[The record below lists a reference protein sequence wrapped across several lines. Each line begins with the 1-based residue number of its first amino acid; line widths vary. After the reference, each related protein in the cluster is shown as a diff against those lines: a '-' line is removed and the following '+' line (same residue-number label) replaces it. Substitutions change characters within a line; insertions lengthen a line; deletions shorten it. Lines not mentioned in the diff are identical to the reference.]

1 MSAVGNTSTSKT
13 TIESPIVSIESTI
26 VSIKS
31 PVVTVESTI
40 VSIESSIVS
49 IESSIVSIKSSI
61 EPSCISSTVSIPT
74 DPSSDST
81 SDSSVIS
88 STLCTI
94 DGRCRAGLV
103 TPSLTLPSKPC
114 TPLLVLTGRSIL
126 SVTPL
131 GSSIV
136 CCLTIPLDPVELV
149 SEGQIR
155 TLTAT
160 VNFEGCCLSI
170 SCLCCNSLSYK

>member
-13 TIESPIVSIESTI
+13 TIESPIDSIESTI

-31 PVVTVESTI
+31 
-40 VSIESSIVS
+40 SIESS
-49 IESSIVSIKSSI
+49 
-61 EPSCISSTVSIPT
+61 CISTTVSIPT
-74 DPSSDST
+74 DPSSDTTSDTT
-81 SDSSVIS
+81 SDSSIIT

-94 DGRCRAGLV
+94 DGRCRTGLV

-114 TPLLVLTGRSIL
+114 TPLLVLTRRSML

-136 CCLTIPLDPVELV
+136 SRLTVPLNSIVLV
-149 SEGQIR
+149 SEGQVR
-155 TLTAT
+155 TLAAT
-160 VNFEGCCLSI
+160 VNSVRCCLSI
-170 SCLCCNSLSYK
+170 SCLCCASVSYE